1 MCFIGLDIA
10 GITEAQEAHEAQD
23 DLLCLFLFRC
33 GSYISLHPKWIVYAE
48 NGMSKTQVMGILN
61 VTPDSFSDGGRFIDE
76 QAVTEQIRKM
86 LADGAD
92 IIDIGGES
100 TRPFADPVS
109 EQEELDRVLPAIQAV
124 RALSAEIPIS
134 IDTAKAKVAA
144 AALEHG
150 AAFINDISALRTD
163 PEMIRVARACDAP
176 IIIMHMQGTP
186 GDMQVNPQYDDVVA
200 EICDFFQ
207 ERTGWLE
214 SRGVARHRIILD
226 PGIGFGKT
234 LAHNL
239 AILRNVAA
247 FKRLG
252 FPVLIGHSRKS
263 FLEKLLGTPVEQ
275 RDCPSAI
282 ISALCV
288 QQGADILRVHD
299 VAKTVAAVRLVE
311 EIGHERA

>member
-1 MCFIGLDIA
+1 MNKA
-10 GITEAQEAHEAQD
+10 
-23 DLLCLFLFRC
+23 
-33 GSYISLHPKWIVYAE
+33 
-48 NGMSKTQVMGILN
+48 QVMGILN
-61 VTPDSFSDGGRFIDE
+61 VTPDSFSDGGKFTVE
-76 QAVTEQIRKM
+76 QAVTEQVKKM
-86 LADGAD
+86 LADGVD

-100 TRPFADPVS
+100 TRPFAEPVT
-109 EQEELDRVLPAIQAV
+109 EQEELDRVIPAIQAV
-124 RALSAEIPIS
+124 RVLSSAMPIS
-134 IDTAKAKVAA
+134 IDTTKAGVAA
-144 AALEHG
+144 AALKHG
-150 AAFINDISALRTD
+150 ATLINDISALRQD
-163 PEMIRVARACDAP
+163 PDMITVARDSEVP

-186 GDMQVNPQYDDVVA
+186 EDMQLAPQYEDVVV

-207 ERTGWLE
+207 ERTSWMA
-214 SRGVARHRIILD
+214 SQGVARQRIILD

-247 FKRLG
+247 FKKLG

-263 FLEKLLGTPVEQ
+263 FLDKLLGTPVAE

-299 VAKTVAAVRLVE
+299 VAKTVAAIRLAKE
-311 EIGHERA
+311 LAPAPA